1 MPSEEVVDKAIA
13 IARTG
18 PAEYEYLFTHIT
30 SAGWIEPLFER
41 NFFKDPIPAIRE
53 GDTIRFPSWPESQ
66 YLAKVADQDPKKVL
80 EIALQIPE
88 TDNVRIH
95 EDLAQAA
102 CKMPGPLARE
112 WTLHEVPWVGAK
124 PHLFMLLPEELG
136 RLVQHLVETQEVDA
150 ALKLARTVLQ
160 VRMGEGTESSEPWSR
175 HPVSRL
181 DLWDYG
187 EFLRLRVPPLLEAA
201 PKGTFDML
209 ADTLEE
215 SLRIVSSAEEDEY
228 GRFQDYTYV
237 SRPAIE
243 DHAQLSKTDHRPE
256 LKIALLLALRDGGEA
271 TLSQGWATLN
281 EVVGRLEARAPI
293 TCWRIAL
300 HLLRLFADKA
310 GARDL
315 IVERL
320 VSPKYFDV
328 GALHHEYLELLRAQA
343 GNLSERDL
351 EALLALIDSSAE
363 LRAAKKDEEEA
374 LESREIHTQRWLSE
388 LKEYLPEGRLSELAA
403 LETKH
408 GERRLPDSHIGPM
421 SVGWVVPNSPK
432 TEEELEAM
440 SPAELVRFGQDWQET
455 DHESLHEAPS
465 YEGLGKAV
473 SAVVSKLP
481 EKFAAVAASLASLP
495 PAFAWGYLE
504 GLSAAVERDEHIE
517 WEHPLRLI
525 RAISPHRDSE
535 AGGLREPNW
544 NWANRSAL
552 KLLESGLQKEE
563 SGLKVGHRELVWEAL
578 VGLSDHPEPTLEYE
592 EQYGGSNMDPMTL
605 SLNVIRGV
613 AMSAVIEYAL
623 WLHRNGLLARG
634 FTDAPNIEE
643 VLSRHL
649 DAEVD
654 PSQATRAVY
663 GRWLPQLFLVDR
675 EWTRGNLQKILDRDS
690 TLAFVAWKT
699 YVTYVR
705 LFNDMLPELLDY
717 YAAATRTMAD
727 HEDDDGSGVPTPNEA
742 LATHLMTYFL
752 RGQLGLE
759 ENGLVDRFFQ
769 AGSSKTLGYA
779 MESIGRGLRESPQ
792 ETTERPVRLWEWRWT
807 SGAITPPEL
816 EAFGWWAASSSLE
829 PVWMLT
835 NLDRVLS
842 TAKKVDADWLVVE
855 RLAELAEYHGHQ
867 VVHCLRLMIEGA
879 AEPWS
884 ITHWEKGIRTVLS
897 SAMASHDPD
906 VRQASEELTNL
917 LGAKSHWSFSDL
929 LPS

>member
-1 MPSEEVVDKAIA
+1 MPSEGVVDKAIA
-13 IARTG
+13 IARAG

-30 SAGWIEPLFER
+30 SADWIEPLFER
-41 NFFKDPIPAIRE
+41 GFFRDPVPAIRE

-66 YLAKVADQDPKKVL
+66 YLAKVADQDSKKVL

-112 WTLHEVPWVGAK
+112 WALHELPWVGAK
-124 PHLFMLLPEELG
+124 PRLFMLLPEGLG

-160 VRMGEGTESSEPWSR
+160 VRMREGAESSEPWAR
-175 HPVSRL
+175 RAVSRL
-181 DLWDYG
+181 DSRDYG

-215 SLRIVSSAEEDEY
+215 SLRILSSAEEDEF
-228 GRFQDYTYV
+228 GRFQDYTFV

-243 DHAQLSKTDHRPE
+243 NHAQLSETDHRPDLE
-256 LKIALLLALRDGGEA
+256 IALLLALRDAGEA

-281 EVVGRLEARAPI
+281 EVAGWLEARAPI

-328 GALHHEYLELLRAQA
+328 VALHHEYLELLRAQA
-343 GNLSERDL
+343 GNLSEGERG
-351 EALLALIDSSAE
+351 ALLALIDSSAE
-363 LRAAKKDEEEA
+363 MRAAKKDEQEA
-374 LESREIHTQRWLSE
+374 PRSREIHTQQWLSE
-388 LKEYLPEGRLSELAA
+388 LKEYLPEERLAELAA
-403 LETKH
+403 LEAKH
-408 GERRLPDSHIGPM
+408 GERRLPDSHVGPM
-421 SVGWVVPNSPK
+421 SVGWVTPNSPK

-440 SPAELVRFGQDWQET
+440 SSAELLRFGQDWQEA
-455 DHESLHEAPS
+455 DHEPLHEAPS

-481 EKFAAVAASLASLP
+481 EKFAAVAESLAGLP
-495 PAFAWGYLE
+495 PAFAWGYLD

-525 RAISPHRDSE
+525 SAISPHRDSE

-563 SGLKVGHRELVWEAL
+563 SGLNVGHRELVWEAL
-578 VGLSDHPEPTLEYE
+578 VGLTDHPEPTLEYE

-605 SLNVIRGV
+605 SLNVIRGD
-613 AMSAVIEYAL
+613 AMSAVIKYAL
-623 WLHRNGLLARG
+623 WLHRTGLLTRG
-634 FTDAPNIEE
+634 FTDAPNIQE

-649 DAEVD
+649 DAEVE
-654 PSQATRAVY
+654 PSQAVRAVY
-663 GRWLPQLFLVDR
+663 GRWLPWLFLVDR
-675 EWTRGNLQKILDRDS
+675 EWTRGNLQKILGTDS
-690 TLAFVAWKT
+690 TLAFVAWET

-705 LFNDMLPELLDY
+705 PFDDMLPELLDY
-717 YAAATRTMAD
+717 YAAAIEAIAD
-727 HEDDDGSGVPTPNEA
+727 HEDDDGSRVSTPNEA

-752 RGQLGLE
+752 RGQLELE

-779 MESIGRGLRESPQ
+779 MESMGRGLRESPK
-792 ETTERPVRLWEWRWT
+792 EATERPVRLWEWRCA
-807 SGAITPPEL
+807 SGAITAPEL
-816 EAFGWWAASSSLE
+816 QAFGWWAASSSLE

-835 NLDRVLS
+835 NLDRALK

-855 RLAELAEYHGHQ
+855 RLAELVGHHGNQ
-867 VVHCLRLMIEGA
+867 VVHCLALMIEGA
-879 AEPWS
+879 PEPWS

-906 VRQASEELTNL
+906 VRQASEDLTNL

>member
-1 MPSEEVVDKAIA
+1 MPSEDVVDKAIA

-41 NFFKDPIPAIRE
+41 DFFKDPVPAIRE

-66 YLAKVADQDPKKVL
+66 YLARVADQDPKKVL

-88 TDNVRIH
+88 TNNVRIH

-112 WTLHEVPWVGAK
+112 WALHELPWVGAK

-160 VRMGEGTESSEPWSR
+160 VRMREGAESSEPWTR

-181 DLWDYG
+181 DPWNYG
-187 EFLRLRVPPLLEAA
+187 EFLRLRIPSLLKAA

-228 GRFQDYTYV
+228 GRFQDYTFV

-243 DHAQLSKTDHRPE
+243 DHPQLSETDHPTD
-256 LKIALLLALRDGGEA
+256 LDIALLLALRDASEA
-271 TLSQGWATLN
+271 ALSRGWVTLN
-281 EVVGRLEARAPI
+281 EVTEWLEARAPI

-300 HLLRLFADKA
+300 HLLRLFADRA

-315 IVERL
+315 VVERL

-328 GALHHEYLELLRAQA
+328 VALHHEYIELLRAQA
-343 GNLSERDL
+343 NGLSEGQL
-351 EALLALIDSSAE
+351 GALLALIDSSAE
-363 LRAAKKDEEEA
+363 MRAAKKDEQEA
-374 LESREIHTQRWLSE
+374 PRSREIHTQQWLSE
-388 LKEYLPEGRLSELAA
+388 LKEYLPEERLAELAA
-403 LETKH
+403 LEAKH
-408 GERRLPDSHIGPM
+408 GERRLPDSHVGPM

-440 SPAELVRFGQDWQET
+440 SPAELLRFGQDWQEAP
-455 DHESLHEAPS
+455 DGFRHEAPS

-473 SAVVSKLP
+473 SAVVNKLP
-481 EKFAAVAASLASLP
+481 EKFAAVAESFASLP

-544 NWANRSAL
+544 NWANSSAL
-552 KLLESGLQKEE
+552 RLLERGLEKEE
-563 SGLKVGHRELVWEAL
+563 RGLEVGHRELVWEAL
-578 VGLSDHPEPTLEYE
+578 VGLTEHPEPTLEYE

-613 AMSAVIEYAL
+613 AMNSVLKYAL
-623 WLHRNGLLARG
+623 WLHRNGLLTRG
-634 FTDAPNIEE
+634 FPDAPNIEE
-643 VLSRHL
+643 LLSRHL

-654 PSQATRAVY
+654 PSQAVRAVY
-663 GRWLPQLFLVDR
+663 GRWLPWLFLVDR
-675 EWTRGNLQKILDRDS
+675 GWTRANLQRILGRDS

-699 YVTYVR
+699 YLTYVR
-705 LFNDMLPELLDY
+705 PSNDMLPELFEY
-717 YAAATRTMAD
+717 YTAAIEAMAD
-727 HEDDDGSGVPTPNEA
+727 HEDDDRSWVSTPNEA
-742 LATHLMTYFL
+742 LATHLMAYFL
-752 RGQLGLE
+752 RGQLELE

-779 MESIGRGLRESPQ
+779 MEWIGRGLRESPQ
-792 ETTERPVRLWEWRWT
+792 EATERPILLWEWRWK
-807 SGAITPPEL
+807 SGAITSPEL

-835 NLDRVLS
+835 NLDRALS
-842 TAKKVDADWLVVE
+842 SAKKVDADWLVVE
-855 RLAELAEYHGHQ
+855 RLAELAEHHGQ
-867 VVHCLRLMIEGA
+867 LVVHCLRLMIEGA

-884 ITHWEKGIRTVLS
+884 INRWEKDIRTVLS
-897 SAMASHDPD
+897 SAIASHDPD

-917 LGAKSHWSFSDL
+917 LGAKGYWSFSDL